1 MHAWQIPVLLL
12 LSTEVHF
19 SGVVYGQQHVRT
31 PPKPHKR
38 SLSPTKRAK
47 TWPFYWNLAPTY
59 SPEREPQT
67 VHAKNDRTDE
77 VTICQGKGET
87 ESRTPTQ
94 SAQIFKQKKSKCS
107 RSLARWVAFFLFLWV
122 RKKLQHYSLGGP
134 DLIIRR
140 IFVGINPTK
149 WVETRCCQVLCCA
162 VPHNLKPPC
171 WPMYKQGNICSQ
183 RGGRAVRSDDSTPEL
198 KISAISA
205 GFLCA
210 GFSTH
215 AGLLVIPSLPPWY
228 DASPA

>member
-1 MHAWQIPVLLL
+1 MIEPMKLLFVRVRERRRAEHQHNLLKFSNRRNPNVLAA
-12 LSTEVHF
+12 S
-19 SGVVYGQQHVRT
+19 Y
-31 PPKPHKR
+31 
-38 SLSPTKRAK
+38 
-47 TWPFYWNLAPTY
+47 Y
-59 SPEREPQT
+59 
-67 VHAKNDRTDE
+67 
-77 VTICQGKGET
+77 C
-87 ESRTPTQ
+87 
-94 SAQIFKQKKSKCS
+94 
-107 RSLARWVAFFLFLWV
+107 ARWVAFFLFLWV